1 MEKENSDKTI
11 LRNLT
16 MGDVQELIEI
26 ANDKNIAN
34 DMITLP
40 SPFGKEDALQII
52 NESNG
57 SNVIKGIVEAESENL
72 VGVVKL
78 RDFDK
83 EHERIELSFWISSP
97 WWGKGLAANACKKV
111 LKIAFETPGINRVY
125 AYNLARNEHSS
136 KVLQKI
142 GMEREG
148 LLRQRVKK
156 NGVFE
161 DVYVSAILRKTWRA
175 ISNKG

>member
-1 MEKENSDKTI
+1 MEKSSSDNTI
-11 LRNLT
+11 LRTLS

-57 SNVIKGIVEAESENL
+57 SNVIKGIVEVETDSL

-78 RDFDK
+78 KDYDK
-83 EHERIELSFWISSP
+83 IHEQIELSFWLSSP

-125 AYNLARNEHSS
+125 AHNLARNEHSS
-136 KVLQKI
+136 KVLHKI

-148 LLRQRVKK
+148 LLKQRVKK

-161 DVYVSAILRKTWRA
+161 DVYISAMLRKTWRT

>member
-1 MEKENSDKTI
+1 MEKNDADITK

-16 MGDVQELIEI
+16 MGDVQELIVI

-57 SNVIKGIVEAESENL
+57 SNVIKGIVEVETESL
-72 VGVVKL
+72 IGVVKL
-78 RDFDK
+78 KDFDK
-83 EHERIELSFWISSP
+83 ENETIELSFWISSP
-97 WWGKGLAANACKKV
+97 WWGKGLAASACKKV
-111 LKIAFETPGINRVY
+111 LKIAFDTPGINRVY

-136 KVLQKI
+136 KVLARI

-148 LLRQRVKK
+148 LLKSAIRK

-161 DVYVSAILRKTWRA
+161 DVYVSGILRKTWRA
-175 ISNKG
+175 LHPK

>member
-1 MEKENSDKTI
+1 MEKTEADITR

-57 SNVIKGIVEAESENL
+57 SNVIKGIVEMESESL
-72 VGVVKL
+72 IGVVKL
-78 RDFDK
+78 RDYDK
-83 EHERIELSFWISSP
+83 ENEKIELSFWISSP
-97 WWGKGLAANACKKV
+97 WWGKGLAASACKKV

-125 AYNLARNEHSS
+125 AYNLARNEHSA
-136 KVLQKI
+136 KVLKRI
-142 GMEREG
+142 GMDREG
-148 LLRQRVKK
+148 LLKSMIKK

-161 DVYVSAILRKTWRA
+161 DVYISSILRKTWRSM
-175 ISNKG
+175 ISK